1 MKFKIGDI
9 IYLKTGRRVRPDFNF
24 PVLKIVGVYGNGYK
38 CMSIDKKDTPIN
50 YWFTIRYIDKYYMN
64 KKDARKMK
72 LKKLYEKI

>member
-9 IYLKTGRRVRPDFNF
+9 IYQNHTDIIKF
-24 PVLKIVGVYGNGYK
+24 KIIDISEKYYYIQAI
-38 CMSIDKKDTPIN
+38 SIDKKETPIN
-50 YWFTIRYIDKYYMN
+50 WFTIRYIDKYYMN